1 MYDHLRWAGIV
12 PCTPTHARYY
22 AKETF
27 PVLLLVKFLH
37 TDREILAAF
46 TPTGNF
52 SKANAHCTK
61 CLVPQ
66 LGAVCAG
73 IYNMSKGVDF
83 DTSAAEGKGTTLIN
97 EQRVG
102 GYVKAFF
109 WSCKGGEGYAQ
120 STLHPVNTRRS
131 CTHAW
136 RYADFQFLAL
146 ARMVHALHAS
156 YSFRSD
162 RLYKRRMSQDC
173 LPLFLPSF
181 LQHENTEKFHNNC
194 YTTKDDLDHVSNFLI
209 ETAANIPTSC
219 YLASSNHLWQRK
231 APNLRTWP
239 HVLKASSSQVT

>member
-1 MYDHLRWAGIV
+1 MYDHLGWAGIV
-12 PCTPTHARYY
+12 PCTSTHARYY

-73 IYNMSKGVDF
+73 INNMSKGVDF
-83 DTSAAEGKGTTLIN
+83 DTSAAEGKGW
-97 EQRVG
+97 V

-109 WSCKGGEGYAQ
+109 EVAKVVRAMHSRRYTQ
-120 STLHPVNTRRS
+120 STLVVVAHMPDATQSSSSLRL
-131 CTHAW
+131 HAW
-136 RYADFQFLAL
+136 FTLCT
-146 ARMVHALHAS
+146 LHTPFAVTDS
-156 YSFRSD
+156 TKEGCHRIA
-162 RLYKRRMSQDC
+162 C
-173 LPLFLPSF
+173 LSSFLPSTRK
-181 LQHENTEKFHNNC
+181 QEKSHNNC
-194 YTTKDDLDHVSNFLI
+194 YTTKDDLDHVSTFLI
-209 ETAANIPTSC
+209 ETASNIPTSC

-231 APNLRTWP
+231 TPNLRTWP